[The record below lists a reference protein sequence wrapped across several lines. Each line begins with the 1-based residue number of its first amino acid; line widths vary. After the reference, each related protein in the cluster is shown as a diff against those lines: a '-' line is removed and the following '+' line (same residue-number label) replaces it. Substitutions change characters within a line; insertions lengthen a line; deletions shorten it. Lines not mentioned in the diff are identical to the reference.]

1 MTNSQSVLENAD
13 RNDPCPMT
21 IHATEQATAAL
32 LASFEAED
40 RGQQEEEYLE
50 KEELIATR
58 TQAKEGYID
67 PSTRKCYQDQNKR
80 FLLHLYTKRDESPV
94 VKDTDLPREKYG
106 TLLDETCITELGLIE
121 NDKSTP
127 AAIKGKE
134 SRMAAKALEL
144 IQKARKSYQPIKL
157 DELAKDSDMFLD
169 FLLSRKGTKGAK
181 YLSATGYG
189 GYRSAMNDL
198 FRVCGVSKPAVF
210 EAELSR
216 SIKGLVRSR
225 AKANETS
232 GSRLTEG
239 KDPLPFSAYKFLA
252 KKMLEES
259 GSDAVFGHCFL
270 VLTWNLMCRSK
281 NTVGICIDHISWEGD
296 ALGIQFAHMKNDKEG
311 IGASYK
317 RHLYSNALDIA
328 ICPIVALS
336 RYLATYPCR
345 NGKLFDDGAYA
356 RFRSFLQKL
365 TSKYA
370 KEFGELGI
378 DVQNIG
384 VHSIRKGAAT
394 YACNGTTAAPQIAA
408 ICNRAGW
415 TMGRVKDIYIKYE
428 AAGDQY
434 VGRILCGLNPLKPIF
449 AQTPPFFRIDGDL
462 VTYRSN
468 ERARE
473 IENAALMNTE
483 DVSSLKT
490 CSLTEVASP
499 VQSLFPNL
507 VKTIQLKPVATMCF
521 ASLLLSMDFLQKCT
535 HTDSPFKGSAL
546 FALSINKKLKEAV
559 TVTYP
564 WKTEF
569 GAFWTHDTLTGIPP
583 HVEHSVESR
592 IILEKVEAFGK
603 ATLGKFNENRVMI
616 VKDVVAELDKRNI
629 EGGSLTMEMI
639 ETRFL
644 CPVNDQMKTLTDL
657 LCEVKDRMV
666 GEASGTTTQ
675 EGSSA
680 NDASTGMEDSSYK
693 WLDGKYHLLPE
704 DFILPK
710 KRTVLSA
717 WYMWHLPHDD
727 SCNRIRP
734 LKFIHLDDIGGSEIL
749 SSCELKCLR
758 GGRFRLGCSMNRV
771 AVNAIQNT

>member
-1 MTNSQSVLENAD
+1 MLQFVIELD
-13 RNDPCPMT
+13 
-21 IHATEQATAAL
+21 
-32 LASFEAED
+32 
-40 RGQQEEEYLE
+40 GQW
-50 KEELIATR
+50 
-58 TQAKEGYID
+58 
-67 PSTRKCYQDQNKR
+67 
-80 FLLHLYTKRDESPV
+80 
-94 VKDTDLPREKYG
+94 
-106 TLLDETCITELGLIE
+106 
-121 NDKSTP
+121 
-127 AAIKGKE
+127 
-134 SRMAAKALEL
+134 
-144 IQKARKSYQPIKL
+144 
-157 DELAKDSDMFLD
+157 
-169 FLLSRKGTKGAK
+169 
-181 YLSATGYG
+181 G
-189 GYRSAMNDL
+189 G
-198 FRVCGVSKPAVF
+198 
-210 EAELSR
+210 
-216 SIKGLVRSR
+216 
-225 AKANETS
+225 
-232 GSRLTEG
+232 
-239 KDPLPFSAYKFLA
+239 
-252 KKMLEES
+252 
-259 GSDAVFGHCFL
+259 
-270 VLTWNLMCRSK
+270 
-281 NTVGICIDHISWEGD
+281 
-296 ALGIQFAHMKNDKEG
+296 
-311 IGASYK
+311 
-317 RHLYSNALDIA
+317 
-328 ICPIVALS
+328 
-336 RYLATYPCR
+336 
-345 NGKLFDDGAYA
+345 
-356 RFRSFLQKL
+356 
-365 TSKYA
+365 
-370 KEFGELGI
+370 
-378 DVQNIG
+378 
-384 VHSIRKGAAT
+384 
-394 YACNGTTAAPQIAA
+394 
-408 ICNRAGW
+408 
-415 TMGRVKDIYIKYE
+415 YIKYE

-559 TVTYP
+559 TITYP

-710 KRTVLSA
+710 K
-717 WYMWHLPHDD
+717 
-727 SCNRIRP
+727 
-734 LKFIHLDDIGGSEIL
+734 
-749 SSCELKCLR
+749 
-758 GGRFRLGCSMNRV
+758 
-771 AVNAIQNT
+771 